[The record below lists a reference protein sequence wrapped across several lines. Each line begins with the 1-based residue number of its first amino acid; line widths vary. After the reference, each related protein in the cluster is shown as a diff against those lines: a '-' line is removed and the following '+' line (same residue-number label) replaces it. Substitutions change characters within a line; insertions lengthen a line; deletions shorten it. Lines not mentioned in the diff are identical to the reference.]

1 MRFSIDSICLW
12 LKNGRRRTIEFRPG
26 KINVITGKSG
36 TGKTAIL
43 DIFDYCLAS
52 SKHTISESIINES
65 AAWYG
70 VRFHIGNKH
79 ITICRRSPIGSVVS
93 DEYFLSTI
101 GELPDKPSKNTNET
115 AVKKLLQIEFG
126 IDDRINTPYGGQSI
140 RAGSQLSFRFF
151 LLFCSLSEDIITSST
166 VFFDKQ
172 SQDRYREALPR
183 VFDLAMGIDDAPNIL
198 ARERRA
204 ALEIQL
210 QKLQKRLRA
219 RSENASKSAP
229 ELEKL
234 ATRAAALG
242 LAVEADTSDPVRA
255 LSSAIQEE
263 ILSKDKPI
271 SWRGKYQEISAAI
284 YEIDRKIRNL
294 DRFKSEYASYKK
306 TLSET
311 EDSLRPIDVLAES
324 EPSLIRSSAFSPLL
338 EALRDDFSRLKIA
351 IRNRNP
357 VDIQIA
363 EILRGYEAERLRLR
377 TELQALPIDQ
387 EAFKSDR
394 ERWMFI
400 GEAKGKLE
408 VFGNTPQV
416 VDIDLEGE
424 IKRIEGELE
433 KIRVTDVEERRDLA
447 IRNIEKN
454 AQRLLNQVS
463 SSLENY
469 ANYEAIFS
477 YSDKRLRLRKPASMH
492 IENVGSS
499 SNHMFLHLINML
511 ALQELAISN
520 QSAFVPPLII
530 IDQPSRPYY
539 GDESIQEQELS
550 SSDTSKI
557 TSAMKM
563 LNDFVAHMIN
573 HYSSEFQMI
582 IFEHI
587 PPAIWKGLDYVHLVE
602 IFRDGNAL
610 IPSNGASE

>member
-1 MRFSIDSICLW
+1 MKFSIENIVLW
-12 LKNGRRRTIEFRPG
+12 LKNGACRTIDFVPE

-36 TGKTAIL
+36 TGKTALL

-52 SKHTISESIINES
+52 SEHTISESIINES
-65 AAWYG
+65 VAWYG
-70 VRFHIGNKH
+70 IRLHIGDKH
-79 ITICRRSPIGSVVS
+79 ITICRRSPVGNAVS

-101 GELPDKPSKNTNET
+101 GELPNVPSKNTNET

-126 IDDRINTPYGGQSI
+126 IDDQINTPFGGQSI
-140 RAGSQLSFRFF
+140 RAGSQLSFRYF
-151 LLFCSLSEDIITSST
+151 LLFCSLSQDIITSST

-198 ARERRA
+198 ARERKS
-204 ALEIQL
+204 ALELDL

-219 RSENASKSAP
+219 RSERTTKSVP
-229 ELEKL
+229 ELQKL
-234 ATRAAALG
+234 ASRAAALG
-242 LAVEADTSDPVRA
+242 LANEADLGDPVRV
-255 LSSAIQEE
+255 LSAVVQEE
-263 ILSKDKPI
+263 KLSEDNPSPWK
-271 SWRGKYQEISAAI
+271 GKYQKISASI
-284 YEIDRKIRNL
+284 YEVDRKIRNL
-294 DRFKSEYASYKK
+294 DRFKNEYGYYKK

-311 EDSLRPIDVLAES
+311 EDSLRPIEVLADN
-324 EPSLIRSSAFSPLL
+324 EPSLIRTSAFAPLL
-338 EALRDDFSRLKIA
+338 LALREDLALLKSA

-357 VDIQIA
+357 VDIQVS
-363 EILRGYEAERLRLR
+363 EILRGYESERRQLKS
-377 TELQALPIDQ
+377 ELQALPIEQ
-387 EAFKSDR
+387 EVFASDR
-394 ERWMFI
+394 ERWVFI

-408 VFGNTPQV
+408 VFGNLPEEAR
-416 VDIDLEGE
+416 DDLETE
-424 IKRIEGELE
+424 IKRIELE
-433 KIRVTDVEERRDLA
+433 ISKIRVKDVAERRDLA
-447 IRNIEKN
+447 IRNIEQN

-520 QSAFVPPLII
+520 QSAFVPPVII

-539 GDESIQEQELS
+539 GDESVQEQELS

-557 TSAMKM
+557 TAAMKM
-563 LNDFVAHMIN
+563 LDDFVALVAKK
-573 HYSSEFQMI
+573 YSNEFQMI

-587 PPAIWKGLDYVHLVE
+587 PPSIWKGLDYIHLVE
-602 IFRDGNAL
+602 TFRDGNAL
-610 IPSNGASE
+610 IPGNHLST